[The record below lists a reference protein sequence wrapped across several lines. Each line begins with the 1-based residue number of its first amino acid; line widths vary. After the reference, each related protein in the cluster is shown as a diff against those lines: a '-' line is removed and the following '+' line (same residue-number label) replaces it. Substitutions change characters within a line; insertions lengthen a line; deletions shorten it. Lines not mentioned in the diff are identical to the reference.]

1 MGEPVYRCRDN
12 KAGLFNAF
20 ESLRARRSERERER
34 ESQSNTNDTVRG
46 WLDHLTP
53 QSSPSSTD
61 HLLQPTTPSS
71 STLLPPSRSW
81 RLRSPNPELSIRR
94 DYSSVLR
101 STHGNRL
108 PPPPPPPPPPPSPST
123 RKRFTPD
130 EFDRGGGQ
138 SIKRKKSTQPFTMPP
153 NKGVVDDTMTPSGRG
168 HRKKSPSKRFLH
180 NEMEAKT
187 QDEVISGSDSD
198 PDLRKHTGERLA
210 LKDYEFE
217 EEAATRKLLSSRSR
231 RLPRKSPSSS
241 PSRSKTTKTPQ
252 STPSSPTKS
261 NLSKGLPPVS
271 KREQMALLT
280 PAIRF
285 WTLKTAKVA
294 NILSGKQLQLWL
306 DYIRSDAQKIIPNE
320 FKVRRIPLSIDWNQ
334 YSSCPGCVGSTHQSL
349 GYSNKVNTAYR
360 PILVRCSTKQIR
372 KGGLCLDLADCLGRS
387 PKRGQISSQ
396 RLHRSTLDP
405 MRSQPSTTPCTPT
418 QAISNET
425 GDQARDP
432 RHVGLPSPIRRHSSN
447 SFNLGLRS
455 RSNQLPCALPAPNTT
470 SVTSTNASIWLLAST
485 FPPNPV
491 TFSNAVSML
500 TLHPQASTKQHPLS
514 TLFPCASTWRS
525 NGPTRTRTLWS
536 SLEHFPQPSSPS
548 VSARAMRWICPYWL

>member
-1 MGEPVYRCRDN
+1 MEYCHRLSLSLPSVSRITNYRSQMGEPVYRCRDN

-20 ESLRARRSERERER
+20 ESLRAGRSER
-34 ESQSNTNDTVRG
+34 ESQSNTNDTVRS

-53 QSSPSSTD
+53 QSSPSPTD

-81 RLRSPNPELSIRR
+81 GLRSPNPELSIRR
-94 DYSSVLR
+94 DYSSLLR

-108 PPPPPPPPPPPSPST
+108 PPPPPPST
-123 RKRFTPD
+123 STHKRHTPD
-130 EFDRGGGQ
+130 EFDRGGRQ
-138 SIKRKKSTQPFTMPP
+138 SIKRKRYTQPFTMPP

-198 PDLRKHTGERLA
+198 SYLRKHTGERLA
-210 LKDYEFE
+210 LKDYEFR
-217 EEAATRKLLSSRSR
+217 EEAATRKLSSSRSR

-261 NLSKGLPPVS
+261 NLSKGLPPVR

-320 FKVRRIPLSIDWNQ
+320 FKVRRISLSID
-334 YSSCPGCVGSTHQSL
+334 
-349 GYSNKVNTAYR
+349 
-360 PILVRCSTKQIR
+360 
-372 KGGLCLDLADCLGRS
+372 
-387 PKRGQISSQ
+387 
-396 RLHRSTLDP
+396 
-405 MRSQPSTTPCTPT
+405 
-418 QAISNET
+418 
-425 GDQARDP
+425 
-432 RHVGLPSPIRRHSSN
+432 
-447 SFNLGLRS
+447 
-455 RSNQLPCALPAPNTT
+455 
-470 SVTSTNASIWLLAST
+470 
-485 FPPNPV
+485 
-491 TFSNAVSML
+491 
-500 TLHPQASTKQHPLS
+500 
-514 TLFPCASTWRS
+514 
-525 NGPTRTRTLWS
+525 
-536 SLEHFPQPSSPS
+536 
-548 VSARAMRWICPYWL
+548 